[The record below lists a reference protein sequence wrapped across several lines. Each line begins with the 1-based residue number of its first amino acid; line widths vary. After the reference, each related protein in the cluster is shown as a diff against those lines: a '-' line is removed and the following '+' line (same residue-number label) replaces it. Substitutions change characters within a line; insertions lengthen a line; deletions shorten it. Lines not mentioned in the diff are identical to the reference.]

1 MTFLGEIDSGFG
13 IISVLVRLLL
23 AMVLGGFIGMERELH
38 GRASGL
44 RTHMLICIGAAMT
57 SLTSVYVASCTGLD
71 GDIFRISAQ
80 VISGIGFIGAGAI
93 LVKKTSV
100 ITGLTTAAGMW
111 VTAAIGV
118 AAGYGF
124 YSGAVISCALLLIT
138 VYVFRKL
145 EKRMSRPK
153 RIYIELRDLSLVN
166 YTIEQINKVTGRS
179 SSSYILPPKS
189 SADGH
194 IGFSVRLDK
203 SLDADLVIKELCKI
217 ENVVFAVRD

>member
-1 MTFLGEIDSGFG
+1 MTFLGELNTEFG
-13 IISVLVRLLL
+13 VLSVLARLLL
-23 AMVLGGFIGMERELH
+23 ATVLGGFIGMERELH

-44 RTHMLICIGAAMT
+44 RTHMLICLGAAMT
-57 SLTSVYVASCTGLD
+57 SVTTIYMAACTGFD
-71 GDIFRISAQ
+71 GDIFRIPAQ

-111 VTAAIGV
+111 VTATIGI

-124 YSGAVISCALLLIT
+124 YSGAVFASALLLIT

-153 RIYIELRDLSLVN
+153 RIYIELKNLSLVN
-166 YTIEQINKVTGRS
+166 NTIVQINKITGRS

-189 SADGH
+189 AAADH
-194 IGFSVRLDK
+194 IGFSVRLEK
-203 SLDADLVIKELCKI
+203 SLDADAVISDLCKI